1 MVRDELIIDYSQT
14 IDNVY
19 ENLEDCNA
27 TKKRRVLIV
36 FNDKIVDMESKK
48 RLNLLLTE
56 LFLRG
61 RKLNILLALIS
72 QPCFKV
78 PKTLA
83 MHYFTMKITNKS
95 KLKQIA

>member
-1 MVRDELIIDYSQT
+1 
-14 IDNVY
+14 
-19 ENLEDCNA
+19 
-27 TKKRRVLIV
+27 
-36 FNDKIVDMESKK
+36 MESKK
-48 RLNLLLTE
+48 RLNLILTE

-83 MHYFTMKITNKS
+83 MHYFTMKINNKS